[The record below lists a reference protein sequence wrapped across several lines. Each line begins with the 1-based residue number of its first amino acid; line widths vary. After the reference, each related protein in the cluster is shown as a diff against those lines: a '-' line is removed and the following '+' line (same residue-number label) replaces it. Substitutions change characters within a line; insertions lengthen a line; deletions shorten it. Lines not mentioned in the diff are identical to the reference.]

1 LRKQKENV
9 KVNIMATAKNDWKSR
24 EVVSLWDKGNFCAGK
39 MVFKNLDFSKLS
51 KDSVLDVVMFETREQ
66 NEQGTRPQYSLYLS
80 VDRDTG
86 KIAYE
91 PRSNTSSAQGSK
103 YTKSAQS
110 STQAQNDSSDHQADE
125 DGVDALFG

>member
-1 LRKQKENV
+1 
-9 KVNIMATAKNDWKSR
+9 MATTKNDWKSR

-51 KDSVLDVVMFETREQ
+51 KDSVLDVVMFETKEQ

-91 PRSNTSSAQGSK
+91 PRSNTNSTQGSK
-103 YTKSAQS
+103 YTKSAG
-110 STQAQNDSSDHQADE
+110 STQAQNDSSDQADE